1 MRVMGFPRP
10 WIWAMRLAAIA
21 LLALVASAPTAPAED
36 VGGLPGLLQHL
47 FGGGAKPPEP
57 AVSPAPRPKPK
68 KPRDFVPSSTTR
80 APGTPGGA
88 PVQASFFVDVLGDSL
103 AVTVGD
109 GLADAFADKPEIGVR
124 NKARDASGLVA
135 ESYFDW
141 KKAATDIA
149 AAKDHPDYVVILLGI
164 NDVQALRE
172 GNDAFDPLSDKWKE
186 KYGPRIEAMVE
197 PFRTAHIPVLW
208 VGLPPMRNDRFNSQA
223 MALNELFKA
232 HAQKAGAKFVDIWD
246 DFATQEGQFDAFGPN
261 VEGQNVKLRGPDG
274 ILFTKA
280 GGRKAAHFLEADI
293 RHAFER
299 KNPAGEVAN
308 LPPDIE
314 QAAEDIN
321 AQIRREMGAPGSTPA
336 PAPAPTGPAAAGVAA
351 APPPPPPRPEAGP
364 ILSLTARP
372 VAPGG
377 VLASLE
383 TARQAGGAA
392 VEKVLRRGQPT
403 DPAPGRADDFS
414 WPRM

>member
-1 MRVMGFPRP
+1 
-10 WIWAMRLAAIA
+10 MRLAAIV

-36 VGGLPGLLQHL
+36 VGGLPGFFQHL

-57 AVSPAPRPKPK
+57 PPAPKPRPK
-68 KPRDFVPSSTTR
+68 KPRDFVPSSATR

-88 PVQASFFVDVLGDSL
+88 PVQASYFVDVLGDSL
-103 AVTVGD
+103 AVSVAD
-109 GLADAFADKPEIGVR
+109 GLVDAFADKPEIGVR

-141 KKAATDIA
+141 KKAAADIA
-149 AAKDHPDYVVILLGI
+149 VAKDHPDFVVILLGI
-164 NDVQALRE
+164 NELQALRE

-186 KYGPRIEAMVE
+186 KYGQRVEAMLE
-197 PFRTAHIPVLW
+197 PFRAAHIPALW
-208 VGLPPMRNDRFNSQA
+208 VGLPPMRAERFNSLA
-223 MALNELFKA
+223 IALNAIFKA
-232 HAQKAGAKFVDIWD
+232 HAEKAGAKFIDIWD
-246 DFATQEGQFDAFGPN
+246 DFANQDGLFDAFGPN

-280 GGRKAAHFLEADI
+280 GGRKAAHFLEAEI

-299 KNPAGEVAN
+299 KNPAAEVAN

-314 QAAEDIN
+314 QAADDIN
-321 AQIRREMGAPGSTPA
+321 AQIRREMGAPAPS
-336 PAPAPTGPAAAGVAA
+336 PAPAPTGQPAGVAA

-383 TARQAGGAA
+383 SARQTGGPA

-403 DPAPGRADDFS
+403 DPAPGRADDFV